1 VVTHFDARWNI
12 GCTICVLAVLANQ
25 NENEQVIPMRNRLP
39 TLLILT
45 AATWL
50 VSLVGAVC
58 GELLANERS
67 FSSYIPSI
75 ENVWFSVA
83 WGLVFGIIPS
93 GFVAA
98 LLADDGIVSS
108 PKKWLPV
115 LWVIVATA
123 SGMSLY
129 LFSVTSAS
137 I

>member
-1 VVTHFDARWNI
+1 MSRYE
-12 GCTICVLAVLANQ
+12 L
-25 NENEQVIPMRNRLP
+25 R

-50 VSLVGAVC
+50 VSLLGAVC
-58 GELLANERS
+58 GELLANERIA
-67 FSSYIPSI
+67 SSYMPSR
-75 ENVWFSVA
+75 ENLWFSVA

-108 PKKWLPV
+108 PKKWLPI
-115 LWVIVATA
+115 LWIVVATA
-123 SGMSLY
+123 SAMSLY
-129 LFSVTSAS
+129 IFVVTSAS

>member
-1 VVTHFDARWNI
+1 
-12 GCTICVLAVLANQ
+12 
-25 NENEQVIPMRNRLP
+25 MSYRLR
-39 TLLILT
+39 TLLILP
-45 AATWL
+45 AATSL
-50 VSLVGAVC
+50 VSIAGAVC

-67 FSSYIPSI
+67 FGSYIPSS

-83 WGLVFGIIPS
+83 WGLAFGFIPS

-115 LWVIVATA
+115 FWLIVATA
-123 SGMSLY
+123 SAMSLY
-129 LFSVTSAS
+129 MFSVSSAS